1 MNFITW
7 PDDKEICPGVQKVSK
22 EMTSILKRT
31 KYGNKDVRNRN
42 RYICKEQIEMK
53 NIK

>member
-42 RYICKEQIEMK
+42 EKYQIK
-53 NIK
+53 NRLEIG